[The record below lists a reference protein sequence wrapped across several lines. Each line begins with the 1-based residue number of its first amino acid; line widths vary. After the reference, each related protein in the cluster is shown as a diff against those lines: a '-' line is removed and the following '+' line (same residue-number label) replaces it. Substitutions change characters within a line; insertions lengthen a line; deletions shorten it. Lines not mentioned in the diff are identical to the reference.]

1 MEKRLERCS
10 ALAGAARMVMLGA
23 AVVGAQAALAGPPEL
38 RSEGGQ
44 LVLPNVR
51 VEQSAQPVD
60 GRGTARDVGMKAYR
74 DPDTGKLRKATQE
87 ELQIEAQAAPRSN
100 NAAGA
105 RVTVAPNGR
114 KSALLDDSFMSY
126 SVVRKG
132 DQGKLDMLCV
142 TGEGEAH
149 KALKGAPVAKEGR
162 HAH

>member
-1 MEKRLERCS
+1 MEKRLERHS

-23 AVVGAQAALAGPPEL
+23 AVAGAQAALAAPPEL

-60 GRGTARDVGMKAYR
+60 GRGTTGEAGMKAYK
-74 DPDTGKLRKATQE
+74 DPDTGKLRKPTQE
-87 ELQIEAQAAPRSN
+87 ELQIEAQTTPPSN

-105 RVTVAPNGR
+105 RVTTAPNGR
-114 KSALLDDSFMSY
+114 KSAQLDESFMSY
-126 SVVRKG
+126 AVVRK
-132 DQGKLDMLCV
+132 DKRGKLDMLCV
-142 TGEGEAH
+142 TGESAAH
-149 KALKGAPVAKEGR
+149 KALKGAPVAKEDR

>member
-1 MEKRLERCS
+1 
-10 ALAGAARMVMLGA
+10 MVMLGA
-23 AVVGAQAALAGPPEL
+23 TIAGAQAALAGPPEL

-51 VEQSAQPVD
+51 VEQAAQPAD
-60 GRGTARDVGMKAYR
+60 GRGSARDVGLKAHR
-74 DPDTGKLRKATQE
+74 DPETGKLRKATQE
-87 ELQIEAQAAPRSN
+87 ELQIEAQAAPPSN

-105 RVTVAPNGR
+105 KVTVAPNGR
-114 KSALLDDSFMSY
+114 KSAVLDDSFMSY

-132 DQGKLDMLCV
+132 EQGKLDMLCV

-149 KALKGAPVAKEGR
+149 KALKGASVAKEGR